1 MKVILNTDVPNLG
14 EEGDILEVKPGYA
27 RNFLLP
33 KQLVSLYNRTSLAV
47 LEGKRTQIER
57 KKEERRKAALSDKVK
72 IDGASV
78 VFKMPAGENGKLF
91 GAVTAQMVCD
101 ALEAQGI
108 IVERKKVEIPGHT
121 LKALGDYRIHIR
133 LYNEAAADLKV
144 KVVAEGAVESATE
157 AGREA
162 AKTESAEAA
171 QAPAADAPEASAPSA
186 ADDTTAS
193 AEVETAEVEAA
204 DAEAAELHADAGDD
218 ASDEGTEEAA
228 EDQA

>member
-14 EEGDILEVKPGYA
+14 EEGDVLEVKPGYA

-47 LEGKRTQIER
+47 LESKRNLIER

-72 IDGASV
+72 IDSANLL
-78 VFKMPAGENGKLF
+78 FKMPAGENGKLF
-91 GAVTAQMVCD
+91 GAVTAQMICD

-108 IVERKKVEIPGHT
+108 VVERKKVEIPGHT
-121 LKALGDYRIHIR
+121 LKALGDYKIHIR

-144 KVVAEGAVESATE
+144 KVVAEGAAESTSE
-157 AGREA
+157 AGPEVSKA
-162 AKTESAEAA
+162 EPAEAA
-171 QAPAADAPEASAPSA
+171 RASAA
-186 ADDTTAS
+186 EEATAS
-193 AEVETAEVEAA
+193 AETESAQSN
-204 DAEAAELHADAGDD
+204 ADAGDD
-218 ASDEGTEEAA
+218 DSGNSTEELA